1 MAVLLTV
8 LVLLS
13 LLGSGLMAGLFF
25 AFSVAIMPA
34 LGTEPGPAA
43 MAAMQRINVVIVRP
57 LFLAVFVGTALVAL
71 AAAVVS
77 LLDAGTV
84 TAWTVAGT
92 ALYVVAS
99 IGLTSGY
106 HVPRN
111 NRLVAGDPTTARGT
125 GALGDLPARVD
136 PLEPRPRGRVPARDG
151 GVRHRPAGV
160 LSTTLRPCRR
170 RRRRTDRPTRS
181 PRRPVATRRP
191 VSRRT
196 RRWCASTSACSPS
209 GPSVR

>member
-57 LFLAVFVGTALVAL
+57 LFLAVFVGTALVSL
-71 AAAVVS
+71 AASLVS
-77 LLDAGTV
+77 LLDAGAAT
-84 TAWTVAGT
+84 TWTLIGT
-92 ALYVVAS
+92 ASYLVTS
-99 IGLTSGY
+99 IGLTAGY

-111 NRLVAGDPTTARGT
+111 NRLVAGDPTTSEGL
-125 GALGDLPARVD
+125 ALWETYLREWTRWNHLRAAGCLLATASFAIALRV
-136 PLEPRPRGRVPARDG
+136 
-151 GVRHRPAGV
+151 
-160 LSTTLRPCRR
+160 S
-170 RRRRTDRPTRS
+170 
-181 PRRPVATRRP
+181 
-191 VSRRT
+191 
-196 RRWCASTSACSPS
+196 
-209 GPSVR
+209 

>member
-1 MAVLLTV
+1 MAVLIPA

-77 LLDAGTV
+77 LLDAGTA
-84 TAWTVAGT
+84 TAWTLAGT
-92 ALYVVAS
+92 ALYLVAA
-99 IGLTSGY
+99 IGLTSAY

-111 NRLVAGDPTTARGT
+111 NRLVAGDPTTTEGQALWETYLRGWT
-125 GALGDLPARVD
+125 RWNHLRAAGCLLATAAFAVAL
-136 PLEPRPRGRVPARDG
+136 RG
-151 GVRHRPAGV
+151 
-160 LSTTLRPCRR
+160 S
-170 RRRRTDRPTRS
+170 
-181 PRRPVATRRP
+181 
-191 VSRRT
+191 
-196 RRWCASTSACSPS
+196 
-209 GPSVR
+209 